1 MQWPLKVDPS
11 VFVEKN
17 AHQAQVVIG
26 HMRALTQGRLP
37 FSKAASG
44 DFIGVKPSLTSPDE
58 DTRAFAE
65 SFQNDFIDLGKLSQ
79 LSSLNYMLT

>member
-44 DFIGVKPSLTSPDE
+44 AFIGVKPNFTSHDE

-65 SFQNDFIDLGKLSQ
+65 SFQNDFIDLGKLS
-79 LSSLNYMLT
+79 